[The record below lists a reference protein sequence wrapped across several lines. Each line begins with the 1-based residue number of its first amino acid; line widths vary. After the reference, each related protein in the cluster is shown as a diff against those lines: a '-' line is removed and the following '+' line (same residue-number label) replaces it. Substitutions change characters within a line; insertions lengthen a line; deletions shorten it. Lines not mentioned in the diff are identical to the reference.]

1 MASDA
6 PPWTLWQQPIIPVA
20 GEPVPESPATET
32 IILETEGKVTTTST
46 TYQTIA
52 SWTVTATKSGILRCL
67 ELAASDYDHALFQ
80 ITINSVVLVTDWA
93 LPSAWNGYFADCRLE
108 AEVVVLLEG
117 KSDDGTSVDLWGA
130 IEGKEVG

>member
-6 PPWTLWQQPIIPVA
+6 PPWTLWQQTIIPVA

-32 IILETEGKVTTTST
+32 VILETEGKVTTTST
-46 TYQTIA
+46 SYQTLA
-52 SWTVTATKSGILRCL
+52 SWTVTAAKAGILRQL

-80 ITINSVVLVTDWA
+80 ASVGGDVKETDWE
-93 LPSAWNGYFADCRLE
+93 LPDAWTGYFAEARLE
-108 AEVVVLLEG
+108 ASTVVLLEG
-117 KSDDGTSVDLWGA
+117 KSDDGTSVDLWGV